1 MDISE
6 LEDIEIEMQH
16 GPESKQERDKRLNQ
30 ELKDRFDSLN
40 CVGKES
46 DLHNAHAQQEQVIVD
61 TTKLLPLF
69 ENKCPNESCAEKSKV
84 LSTTSSVDECCKY
97 LGNVQMTILGTGC
110 PHKCSAKRTAKTSF
124 PQVCYWP
131 LAWYFLEAITTSTC
145 FSVSS

>member
-1 MDISE
+1 MFLLDSDSDLDETLTASECGSLGETPMDISE

-84 LSTTSSVDECCKY
+84 LNYKLS
-97 LGNVQMTILGTGC
+97 G
-110 PHKCSAKRTAKTSF
+110 
-124 PQVCYWP
+124 
-131 LAWYFLEAITTSTC
+131 
-145 FSVSS
+145 